1 MQKLQQPFKRRAK
14 HRRHAARRHARRAVM
29 TLAVL
34 SFGAVGMARAQT
46 APVRPVGSSSQS
58 GAEPAQAR
66 ALRWKESFELFAAAD
81 REHAPKPGGVL
92 FVGSSSIRLW
102 DSLEQDFQALPI
114 VTKRGFGGSR
124 LSDCAA
130 HVDRLVVKYR
140 PRQVIVYAGDNDLAE
155 GATPAEVAASFAK
168 LVERVQA
175 GLPETRITF
184 VSIKP
189 SPLRANLLDDV
200 REANRRI
207 LAIARANP
215 RLDYVDVFTP
225 MLDERGVPRAD
236 LYGADSLHMN
246 NAGYALWR
254 ELISA
259 RLH

>member
-1 MQKLQQPFKRRAK
+1 MQYGWRQRF
-14 HRRHAARRHARRAVM
+14 V
-29 TLAVL
+29 VL
-34 SFGAVGMARAQT
+34 SVLGCALHAGAL
-46 APVRPVGSSSQS
+46 
-58 GAEPAQAR
+58 AEPVAPSLAQDN
-66 ALRWKESFELFAAAD
+66 RWETSFAAFDAAD
-81 REHAPKPGGVL
+81 RQRAPAPGGVV

-102 DSLEQDFQALPI
+102 DGLEQAFDKVPVI
-114 VTKRGFGGSR
+114 KRGFGGSR

-246 NAGYALWR
+246 TAGYALWR

>member
-1 MQKLQQPFKRRAK
+1 MQYGWRQRF
-14 HRRHAARRHARRAVM
+14 M
-29 TLAVL
+29 VL
-34 SFGAVGMARAQT
+34 SLLGCALHAGAFAEPVAPSRAQDN
-46 APVRPVGSSSQS
+46 
-58 GAEPAQAR
+58 
-66 ALRWKESFELFAAAD
+66 RWEASFAAFDAAD
-81 REHAPKPGGVL
+81 RQRAPAPGGVV

-102 DSLEQDFQALPI
+102 DGLEQAFDKVPVI
-114 VTKRGFGGSR
+114 KRGFGGSR

-246 NAGYALWR
+246 DAGYALWR